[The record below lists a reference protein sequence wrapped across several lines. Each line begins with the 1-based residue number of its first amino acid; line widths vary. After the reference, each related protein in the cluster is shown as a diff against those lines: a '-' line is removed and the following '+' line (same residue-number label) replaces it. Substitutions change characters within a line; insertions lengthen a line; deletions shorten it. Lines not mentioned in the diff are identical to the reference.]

1 MPNHGVTNS
10 ETLSEHQVFV
20 MSDTSVSSTMNT
32 KTQDRSD
39 IGLFVVKNTIKAIE
53 PSHKAVTNVTV
64 NNMPVLKSEGHR
76 STNSKQKKNQ
86 PTLLTIYGFATNDK
100 KANYLLKLR
109 QASDGG
115 TVEPV
120 LVAERLSL
128 PVDQC
133 LTVHDQTKKL
143 KLSVLGLLE
152 KYERVIYSG
161 KEEIGKRPS
170 YSITITDQSARLR
183 KLSWLDFVHE
193 RIFANHTIES
203 VFLEYD
209 RCQEEFTHL
218 NTKYTGLLSEYNK
231 VDAEIKVFEKMNDA
245 SLLSCSLAKYVNVKD
260 LDDFFTTDY
269 LTCCL
274 IVVPKTGVNEFLAE
288 YAALGCDDTTH
299 TKGKG
304 KHGQSAPS
312 SVPVP
317 TSTLSPDGNDTN
329 VFLGVVPG
337 SARKLKDDA
346 THTLFSVILF
356 KKDQQRCMDYFREK
370 KWIVREYI
378 PEEAD
383 SNSEGRLTT
392 LSHVKADRERS
403 FQQYVEKTLSAC
415 LGLAVDISILE
426 LYTEA
431 QLRFGTDF
439 QMLMFLGSGVNKKAL
454 KQIVNYSFNELLN
467 SCDQRVYDV
476 DVEAENPY
484 LPFVLCSTKLADET
498 AIKAK

>member
-1 MPNHGVTNS
+1 MPNHSVVST

-20 MSDTSVSSTMNT
+20 MSDELGCSNT
-32 KTQDRSD
+32 DAKVQDRSD
-39 IGLFVVKNTIKAIE
+39 ISRFVMKNTIKAIE
-53 PSHKAVTNVTV
+53 PTHKSVTNVTV
-64 NNMPVLKSEGHR
+64 NNMPVLKSEIHH
-76 STNSKQKKNQ
+76 STNPKQKKNQ
-86 PTLLTIYGFATNDK
+86 PVLLNVYGFATNDK
-100 KANYLLKLR
+100 RINYLLKLR
-109 QASDGG
+109 QASDGSI
-115 TVEPV
+115 VEPV

-133 LTVHDQTKKL
+133 LTVHDQVKKL

-152 KYERVIYSG
+152 KYERVVYTDKERMG
-161 KEEIGKRPS
+161 KHFN
-170 YSITITDQSARLR
+170 YTTFVADQNSRLR
-183 KLSWLDFVHE
+183 ELCWLDFAHE
-193 RIFANHTIES
+193 KVLATHTVES

-209 RCQEEFTHL
+209 RCQEEFTRL
-218 NTKYTGLLSEYNK
+218 NTKYTGLLAEYNK
-231 VDAEIKVFEKMNDA
+231 IDAEIKIFEKMNDA
-245 SLLSCSLAKYVNVKD
+245 SLLSCSLAKYVNVKN

-288 YAALGCDDTTH
+288 YAILGYEDADNSKR
-299 TKGKG
+299 KGRSD
-304 KHGQSAPS
+304 QPASIPVSTSPSDESA
-312 SVPVP
+312 
-317 TSTLSPDGNDTN
+317 

-337 SARKLKDDA
+337 SARKLKDDS
-346 THTLFSVILF
+346 THSLFSIILF
-356 KKDQQRCMDYFREK
+356 KKDHQRCMDYFREK

-383 SNSEGRLTT
+383 AGSEGRLLT
-392 LSHVKADRERS
+392 LTHVKADREKI
-403 FQQYVEKTLSAC
+403 FQQHVENTLSAC
-415 LGLAVDISILE
+415 LGLVIDISILE

-439 QMLMFLGSGVNKKAL
+439 QMLMFLGSGVTKKAL

-467 SCDQRVYDV
+467 GCDQRVYDV

-484 LPFVLCSTKLADET
+484 LPFVLCSTKLADEA

>member
-1 MPNHGVTNS
+1 MPNPGVTSS

-20 MSDTSVSSTMNT
+20 MSDASVCSTMSN

-39 IGLFVVKNTIKAIE
+39 VGLFVVKSTIKAIE

-64 NNMPVLKSEGHR
+64 NNMPVLRSEGHR
-76 STNSKQKKNQ
+76 SSNTKQKKNQ
-86 PTLLTIYGFATNDK
+86 PTLLNIYGFATNDK
-100 KANYLLKLR
+100 KVNYLLKLR

-120 LVAERLSL
+120 LVTERLSL
-128 PVDQC
+128 PIDQC

-143 KLSVLGLLE
+143 KVSILGLLE
-152 KYERVIYSG
+152 KYERVMYSG
-161 KEEIGKRPS
+161 KEDAGKRFN
-170 YSITITDQSARLR
+170 YTTVVADQNSRLR
-183 KLSWLDFVHE
+183 ELSWLDFVHE

-209 RCQEEFTHL
+209 RCQEEFTRL
-218 NTKYTGLLSEYNK
+218 NTRYTSLLSEYNK
-231 VDAEIKVFEKMNDA
+231 VDAEIKVLEKMNDT
-245 SLLSCSLAKYVNVKD
+245 SLLSCSLAKYVNTTD

-274 IVVPKTGVNEFLAE
+274 IVVPKTNVNEFLIE
-288 YAALGCDDTTH
+288 YAALGCEDTNH
-299 TKGKG
+299 VKGKE
-304 KHGQSAPS
+304 KVAQ
-312 SVPVP
+312 SVP
-317 TSTLSPDGNDTN
+317 PDELKSNM
-329 VFLGVVPG
+329 FLGVVPG

-356 KKDQQRCMDYFREK
+356 KKDYTRCMDYFRER

-392 LSHVKADRERS
+392 LSHVKTDREKS
-403 FQQYVEKTLSAC
+403 FQQYVESTLATC
-415 LGLAVDISILE
+415 LGLVIDISILE

-431 QLRFGTDF
+431 QLRFGTNF
-439 QMLMFLGSGVNKKAL
+439 QMFIFLGNGITRKVL
-454 KQIVNYSFNELLN
+454 KQIINYSFNELLN
-467 SCDQRVYDV
+467 GCDQRVYDV
-476 DVEAENPY
+476 DVEAENSY
-484 LPFVLCSTKLADET
+484 LPFVLCSTKLADE
-498 AIKAK
+498 AVIKAK